1 MTPGGGLGGHPR
13 GLSNLFYAEMW
24 ERFSYYGMRALL
36 LLFMITPAA
45 SGGMGW
51 DQTHAT
57 SVYGNYTML
66 TYMLC
71 IPGGFLADNFVG
83 ARRAVFVGGCVITA
97 GHFTLA
103 VPGVTTF
110 YAGLALVAV
119 GTGLLKPSIST
130 LVGGLYA
137 PGDHRRDAGFSLF
150 YMGINLGAFAA
161 PLVTGWLAQGETFRG
176 WLAAAGLDPA
186 SAWHWGFAAAGLG
199 MTFGMWI
206 YVRRLGWLGH
216 VGAPPAASGRPW
228 GRLAAVAA
236 GTAVLGLTLSATGS
250 LRWTLPALC
259 ALTVAGAVWLGVV
272 RQDAESRRMS
282 AVLVFFLAATLFWA
296 IFEQAGSTLTLFADE
311 LTRNEAFGVAFPS
324 SWWQS
329 VNSLMVM
336 ALAPVFAWAWVRLG
350 ERQPSVPAKFGLG
363 LLLLGLSFALMVPAA
378 HATATAEHGTYREV
392 GPEWLLGVYLLQTL
406 GEMCLSPVG
415 LSTMTKLAPA
425 RLASM
430 VMGVWFLATAIGSK
444 LAGSIAGEFTAQ
456 PDAMADFFLGQALV
470 VGAAAAAIFLL
481 APWIRRRMEG
491 R

>member
-1 MTPGGGLGGHPR
+1 
-13 GLSNLFYAEMW
+13 
-24 ERFSYYGMRALL
+24 
-36 LLFMITPAA
+36 
-45 SGGMGW
+45 
-51 DQTHAT
+51 
-57 SVYGNYTML
+57 
-66 TYMLC
+66 
-71 IPGGFLADNFVG
+71 
-83 ARRAVFVGGCVITA
+83 
-97 GHFTLA
+97 
-103 VPGVTTF
+103 
-110 YAGLALVAV
+110 
-119 GTGLLKPSIST
+119 
-130 LVGGLYA
+130 
-137 PGDHRRDAGFSLF
+137 
-150 YMGINLGAFAA
+150 
-161 PLVTGWLAQGETFRG
+161 
-176 WLAAAGLDPA
+176 
-186 SAWHWGFAAAGLG
+186 
-199 MTFGMWI
+199 
-206 YVRRLGWLGH
+206 GWLGH
-216 VGAPPAASGRPW
+216 GGAPPAASGRPG
-228 GRLAAVAA
+228 GRRAAVAA